1 MGHLLSARDISQTEN
16 KAESLPKLKR
26 SASITFWY
34 RYTLI
39 HHFILFLSEWV
50 HTGLCSQKAVNNGE
64 YNRDAMSVKDI

>member
-39 HHFILFLSEWV
+39 DHFILFLSE
-50 HTGLCSQKAVNNGE
+50 
-64 YNRDAMSVKDI
+64 